1 MMIPLWAL
9 VLVAWLSCF
18 FCSNALAQMQE
29 EGDTVTTVIE
39 SQGDVEEVTQTTV
52 TVEHKTTGDILD
64 GDTGIVTSKYEG
76 DADIDWGGAGAIYS
90 HASCTDAASGFPATG
105 TDGRTVACGHAK
117 NNSLTTWRQ
126 YVDLNSFDIKDGGEV
141 NYEFLFAFPNSM
153 YTNANRT
160 AYVQTK
166 GYNDNALQWETGLV
180 PIDKTTFTQNPYNYN
195 NNTNWVNAVTGSYDF
210 ANQLDKVYIE
220 IGGYG
225 TYYWDEFQYT
235 VAYNHITTVVETWMQ
250 VVEQQQDLDTT
261 MDLIDNYEVV
271 DTFEQEIVDTTM
283 EDFSDMDMG
292 GDPEVNVEVDIPDVT
307 DMDDGMMT
315 DIPDTT
321 TGVAEMFED
330 LEIDM
335 PMMDMEEVIT
345 EVEEMVAEIQEIEVV
360 DISPPEINEPIE
372 MEPEIEEIAIDEPI
386 EEISTPTDDATE
398 PTEVVE
404 VVEPTEEVEATDEPS
419 NQDEQVEEQPAEET
433 KDVADSEMETEEIQE
448 EAKEETQSEEKEVAE
463 NEVEEKEIVEEKPK
477 EEVKKTEAEEKSD
490 KLKEKKQEKAKEIIE
505 NFASNYDAVAQITT
519 LALVNALGPNIKTY
533 SNQVVQPA
541 LDWYETE
548 EIYKNV
554 VMQDPLGN
562 YISVKDSLTFNKM
575 IDMQYD

>member
-292 GDPEVNVEVDIPDVT
+292 CDPEVNVEVDIPDVT

-360 DISPPEINEPIE
+360 DISPPEINDPIE

>member
-1 MMIPLWAL
+1 
-9 VLVAWLSCF
+9 
-18 FCSNALAQMQE
+18 MQE

-141 NYEFLFAFPNSM
+141 NYEFLFAFPNNM

-180 PIDKTTFTQNPYNYN
+180 TIDKTTFTQNPNNYN
-195 NNTNWVNAVTGSYDF
+195 NNTNWVNTVTGSYDF
-210 ANQLDKVYIE
+210 SNQLDKVYIE

-225 TYYWDEFQYT
+225 EYYWDEFQYN
-235 VAYNHITTVVETWMQ
+235 VAYNHITTVVEIWLDL
-250 VVEQQQDLDTT
+250 VVQQQDLDVII
-261 MDLIDNYEVV
+261 DILDNYETV
-271 DTFEQEIVDTTM
+271 DFMDDNFIVDPIVDPIVNYTDDPPVIDYT
-283 EDFSDMDMG
+283 DDPIVDYTIDSDMTELDM
-292 GDPEVNVEVDIPDVT
+292 PELDIPMLELSPHQYEEIIVELDNLVEE
-307 DMDDGMMT
+307 
-315 DIPDTT
+315 I
-321 TGVAEMFED
+321 AEIA
-330 LEIDM
+330 EIG
-335 PMMDMEEVIT
+335 PEETIT
-345 EVEEMVAEIQEIEVV
+345 EVYTDDPPVIEK
-360 DISPPEINEPIE
+360 ITPE
-372 MEPEIEEIAIDEPI
+372 AV
-386 EEISTPTDDATE
+386 STPTDDATE
-398 PTEVVE
+398 PNEVAE
-404 VVEPTEEVEATDEPS
+404 IVEPTEEVKTTDEPS
-419 NQDEQVEEQPAEET
+419 NQDEQAEEQPAEET

-548 EIYKNV
+548 EIYTDV
-554 VMQDPLGN
+554 IIHDPLGN

-575 IDMQYD
+575 IDMQYE

>member
-386 EEISTPTDDATE
+386 EEISTPTDNATE
-398 PTEVVE
+398 PNEVAE
-404 VVEPTEEVEATDEPS
+404 IVEPTEEVEATDEPS

>member
-1 MMIPLWAL
+1 MKILWLLAL
-9 VLVAWLSCF
+9 VALSC
-18 FCSNALAQMQE
+18 CSYSFDTWAQMQE

-52 TVEHKTTGDILD
+52 TVEHKNTGDVLD
-64 GDTGIVTSKYEG
+64 GDTGIVSSKYEG
-76 DADIDWGGAGAIYS
+76 DADIDWGGQGAIYS
-90 HASCTDAASGFPATG
+90 HTSCTDAASGFPATG

-117 NNSLTTWRQ
+117 NNSLTTWAQ
-126 YVDLNSFDIKDGGEV
+126 YVNLNSFDIEDGGEV
-141 NYEFLFAFPNSM
+141 NWEFLFAFPNSM
-153 YTNANRT
+153 YTNAART
-160 AYVQTK
+160 AFVETK
-166 GYNDNALQWETGLV
+166 GYYNNQLQWETGQIT
-180 PIDKTTFTQNPYNYN
+180 IDKTTFTQNHYNYSG
-195 NNTNWVNAVTGSYDF
+195 NTNWVNSVLGSKEF
-210 ANQLDKVYIE
+210 AGQLDKIYIN

-225 TYYWDEFQYT
+225 TYYWDEFQYN

-261 MDLIDNYEVV
+261 MDLMDDYEIV

-321 TGVAEMFED
+321 TAVAEMFED

-386 EEISTPTDDATE
+386 EEISSPTEDATE
-398 PTEVVE
+398 PTEVAE
-404 VVEPTEEVEATDEPS
+404 VVEPTEEIEATDEPS

-433 KDVADSEMETEEIQE
+433 KDVAENETETEEIQE
-448 EAKEETQSEEKEVAE
+448 EAQEETQPEEKEVAE
-463 NEVEEKEIVEEKPK
+463 NEVEEKEVVEEKPK
-477 EEVKKTEAEEKSD
+477 EEVKKTEAEEQSD

-519 LALVNALGPNIKTY
+519 LALVNALGPNINTY
-533 SNQVVQPA
+533 SNQVIEKAP
-541 LDWYETE
+541 DWYKTE
-548 EIYKNV
+548 EIYVDV

-562 YISVKDSLTFNKM
+562 YFGVRDSLVFEQM
-575 IDMQYD
+575 IGAQYE

>member
-398 PTEVVE
+398 PNEVAE
-404 VVEPTEEVEATDEPS
+404 IVEPTEEVEATDEPS

>member
-1 MMIPLWAL
+1 MMIPQWVL
-9 VLVAWLSCF
+9 VLAVWLSCF
-18 FCSNALAQMQE
+18 FYCNAQAQMQE

-39 SQGDVEEVTQTTV
+39 TQGNVEEVTQTTV
-52 TVEHKTTGDILD
+52 TVEHKNTGDILD

-90 HASCTDAASGFPATG
+90 HTSCTDAASGFPATG
-105 TDGRTVACGHAK
+105 TDGRTVACGRART
-117 NNSLTTWRQ
+117 NSLTTWRQ

-180 PIDKTTFTQNPYNYN
+180 TIDKTTFTQNPYNYN
-195 NNTNWVNAVTGSYDF
+195 NNTNWVNTVTGSYDF
-210 ANQLDKVYIE
+210 SNQLDKVYIE

-225 TYYWDEFQYT
+225 EYYWDEFQYN

-261 MDLIDNYEVV
+261 MDLMDDYEIVN
-271 DTFEQEIVDTTM
+271 TFEQEIVDTTM

-307 DMDDGMMT
+307 DMDDGIMT

-321 TGVAEMFED
+321 TAVAEMFED

-345 EVEEMVAEIQEIEVV
+345 EVEEMVAEIQEIEVA

-386 EEISTPTDDATE
+386 EEISTPTDNATE
-398 PTEVVE
+398 PNEVAE
-404 VVEPTEEVEATDEPS
+404 IVEPTEEVEATDEPS
-419 NQDEQVEEQPAEET
+419 SQDEQVEEQPAEET

-463 NEVEEKEIVEEKPK
+463 NEVEEKEVVEEKPK

-519 LALVNALGPNIKTY
+519 LALVNALGPNITTY

-541 LDWYETE
+541 LQWYETE
-548 EIYKNV
+548 EIYTDV
-554 VMQDPLGN
+554 IIHDPLGN

-575 IDMQYD
+575 IDMQYE